1 MKNAK
6 IRALK
11 RRKKGLPTQLNV
23 LWHRTREKLETKELI
38 FIIVATDYL
47 PLKKKVVTEFL
58 KRRDLNFGDFYRM
71 LEKAKEVLEKYK
83 DLKDNFWKKCFALC
97 TIDNLAEL
105 TEDGETE
112 AAEKLFDGIEN
123 GSFRSDKSK
132 QVLIRL
138 FKKMTKDEIR
148 MDLWK
153 KIKKLDPSKKDLI
166 YILDLQC
173 MYSLYEIRSE
183 AEKLLRQRHKP
194 RETKTMKRLLDI
206 VKQIEKG
213 QR

>member
-38 FIIVATDYL
+38 FIIAATDYL

-148 MDLWK
+148 MDLW
-153 KIKKLDPSKKDLI
+153 
-166 YILDLQC
+166 
-173 MYSLYEIRSE
+173 
-183 AEKLLRQRHKP
+183 
-194 RETKTMKRLLDI
+194 
-206 VKQIEKG
+206 
-213 QR
+213 